1 MRYPKK
7 NNRNNFYSTRSTQ
20 VPDLPDNTSTPSHFP
35 NQKVSGIKPTTAFSK
50 IKNFDAKLDKIDINI
65 KGAAPIFGE
74 SNTIKSYTLGSEVG
88 NFTGSLNNVY
98 FNEEF
103 DLLATVT
110 RKARLSYWG
119 VDTSLEFE
127 IRPVEGR
134 NLPTPLDVIRY
145 KAYDTWLRNVAG
157 LVTML
162 KQSMYTDLN
171 IFNWLFTKTRIKAQS
186 DANNKRFPV
195 PYERVFQDPIAQ
207 LLINYQHDIQLV
219 AMLVFRFEYLNAI
232 LPKLTTFYRKKADMF
247 IYLQQQLR
255 RSLYTAPVKS
265 LMMWLKQRY
274 VDKKYIQDYVLPL
287 TILSKETDG
296 LNSPIKYL
304 SLINY
309 TPMNC
314 VKYGVDGV
322 TYMPI
327 FIGIQDLLFTPS
339 ETKNFEFNI
348 WDGETQITE
357 EEFNKGVDS
366 GTGSHSDTYAYI
378 ESKKN
383 DLYYGSLRRELDAFD
398 MSTLLTTIEESE
410 TIVDFRNA
418 IDAWLATAR
427 NTLETFQIQTL
438 DMVRSQLIIDLET
451 AIAKLATEPGG
462 IQWEQNIEFSSLIA
476 IEKFDNW
483 TLVGDLVTFNAS
495 KPKYYDN
502 GYTLRIPMYSDT
514 GISINEMKT
523 YSQAWFLPSNE
534 KYMSFLE
541 LENDIKFTLR
551 GDGTIYTAEVRY
563 YTGGGD
569 YQMPYLHVNAN
580 YYDTRVI
587 GQLPFGSIHFQDN
600 KTHYNP
606 RRMSYIVATFDNKW
620 PEFVLEAIRSFIV
633 PQG

>member
-1 MRYPKK
+1 MRKFHK
-7 NNRNNFYSTRSTQ
+7 RNNFYTNKSTQ
-20 VPDLPDNTSTPSHFP
+20 VPDLPNNTPTASHFP
-35 NQKVSGIKPTTAFSK
+35 AKEGHGIKPTTTFSK
-50 IKNFDAKLDKIDINI
+50 IRNFDAKLDKIDINI
-65 KGAAPIFGE
+65 KGSAPIFGDA
-74 SNTIKSYTLGSEVG
+74 NTIKSYTLGSEVG

-103 DLLATVT
+103 ELLASVT

-127 IRPVEGR
+127 IRPVE
-134 NLPTPLDVIRY
+134 NSSHPTPLDVIRY

-171 IFNWLFTKTRIKAQS
+171 IFNWLFAKTRIRANN
-186 DANNKRFPV
+186 DATNKRFPV
-195 PYERVFQDPIAQ
+195 AYERIFQDPIAQ

-219 AMLVFRFEYLNAI
+219 TMLVFRFEYLNAL

-255 RSLYTAPVKS
+255 RSIYTAPVKS

-274 VDKKYIQDYVLPL
+274 IDKKYIQDYVLPL

-322 TYMPI
+322 PYMPI
-327 FIGIQDLLFTPS
+327 FIGTQDLTFTR
-339 ETKNFEFNI
+339 EVTEKFDFDI
-348 WDGETQITE
+348 WTGETQITE
-357 EEFNKGVDS
+357 DQFNQ
-366 GTGSHSDTYAYI
+366 GTTVNTGGSITDKFAYI
-378 ESKKN
+378 QSAKN
-383 DLYYGSLRRELDAFD
+383 DLYFGSLKRELDAFD
-398 MSTLLTTIEESE
+398 MSTLLTTIEESDNIDE
-410 TIVDFRNA
+410 FQGA
-418 IDAWLATAR
+418 IDEWLNTAR
-427 NTLETFQIQTL
+427 NTLEVFQVQTL

-451 AIAKLATEPGG
+451 AIAKLASEPGG
-462 IQWEQNIEFSSLIA
+462 IQWEQNVEFSALTA
-476 IEKFDNW
+476 VEKFDNW

-495 KPKYYDN
+495 KAKYYDN
-502 GYTLRIPMYSDT
+502 GYTLRIPMYADT
-514 GISINEMKT
+514 GISTNEMKT
-523 YSQAWFLPSNE
+523 YSQAWFLPSND
-534 KYMSFLE
+534 KFMSFLE
-541 LENDIKFTLR
+541 LEDEIFFTKR
-551 GDGTIYTAEVRY
+551 GDSTVYKAEVRY
-563 YTGGGD
+563 YKHDD
-569 YQMPYLHVNAN
+569 YDMPYLFVAGD
-580 YYDTRVI
+580 YADTYVI
-587 GQLPFGSIHFQDN
+587 AQLPFGTTYFQDGN
-600 KTHYNP
+600 IHYNP
-606 RRMSYIVATFDNKW
+606 KRMAYIIATFDNKW